1 MKSCDVLIVGG
12 GPAGLSVASFLV
24 DNISSIV
31 VHQDLEIGKPVRT
44 SGGSF
49 LRDMKLLGIP
59 EQYYQ
64 VIDQL
69 DYFSDNAEARF
80 DVATDKMVVLDI
92 TGLYQ
97 YLASLSD
104 DKNREIL
111 LGTKFLKTV
120 EQDGC
125 YVSTIRTRDGGEEKI
140 ESKYIIDASG
150 WHCAVTSQL
159 GFVERPDRLGIG
171 TEYEFRQDDYPN
183 NRAILFVGSPVLSG
197 YGWVFPTNYNT
208 VRLGVGVI
216 KPDTDASPRDVME
229 KLLESGFLDK
239 LGVKVPADYEV
250 NSGILP
256 SEPFEQNVIFG
267 NVIRVGDAANC
278 ATPVAGEGIRIA
290 IEQGRSLGALLSK
303 AIETNSDRP
312 LDYYEKAYAAKY
324 ARDYRIGFWANQ
336 RITRYS
342 PKDWDKSVVRL
353 SKLDEQQMTE
363 LLRSRFHL
371 KSILR
376 TVGLHLKRKLF
387 G

>member
-1 MKSCDVLIVGG
+1 MKSCNVLIVGG
-12 GPAGLSVASFLV
+12 GPAGLSVASFLA
-24 DNISSIV
+24 DNISSII

-64 VIDQL
+64 TIDQL
-69 DYFSDNAEARF
+69 NYFSDNAEARF
-80 DVATDKMVVLDI
+80 DVTTDKMVVLDI

-159 GFVERPDRLGIG
+159 GFVEKPDRLGIG

-208 VRLGVGVI
+208 IRLGVGVI

-239 LGVKVPADYEV
+239 LGVKVLADYEV

-256 SEPFEQNVIFG
+256 SEPFEQNVVFG

-336 RITRYS
+336 RIARYS
-342 PKDWDKSVVRL
+342 PKDWDKSVMRL
-353 SKLDEQQMTE
+353 SKLDEHQMTE
-363 LLRSRFHL
+363 LLRSRFCL